1 MTETGA
7 IAYPPQPSGLTA
19 TTNTSQNTSQ
29 NTLQRSA
36 HPTSKLTEAKVET
49 PETIGSPEFSSVKV
63 STKVSSNLI
72 TPTPDRETEAVTE
85 FRSVR
90 AIAAGDEPIADGME
104 QITSVSQLSDVQ
116 PNDWAFQA
124 LQELIERYGC
134 IAGYP
139 DRTFRGDRPITRYE
153 FAAGLN
159 ACLGRVQDLLK
170 AQQSNLVT
178 QSDLDR
184 LQKLQANFA
193 PELAALSDR
202 VDQLETRSTTL
213 ERQQFSTTTRL
224 FGQAILSAQ
233 ASNKANIDLFPR
245 DGVPERQGGLQPTFT
260 SNVQL
265 SLATSFSG
273 RDLLL
278 TTLQTGNLRSSA
290 PDLFTNM
297 GRLSYESEQD
307 NQIFISDLSYRF
319 PIGNQFGVLIGA
331 SGVNPANAFRGIN
344 PLEGAG
350 DGALSLLGQRN
361 PILAIGNGTGGVGF
375 DWQISSR
382 LSLQGIYSAEL
393 PSFAGNADVGGL
405 VGGRYVAGAQLTIA
419 PTNTINIGIHYLFSR
434 SPDSFIGTGIGDS
447 QLLSP
452 FAPTNTAFATH
463 AIGATVAWRI
473 NQRWTIGGW
482 GGWTTSKAVEL
493 PGSVQTTNWMV
504 FSAFPDLFVPGNL
517 GGLLLGQ
524 PPKITSSTLPEE
536 YNFPRFSDTGSSGGQ
551 PDTALH
557 LEAFYRA
564 RLNPSLDI
572 TPGVFV
578 IFNANH
584 NAANDPI
591 VIGTVRTTFRF

>member
-7 IAYPPQPSGLTA
+7 IAYPPQPSRLVVGRK
-19 TTNTSQNTSQ
+19 
-29 NTLQRSA
+29 TLQNSI
-36 HPTSKLTEAKVET
+36 HLNSKPTNAKVGT
-49 PETIGSPEFSSVKV
+49 PETVRSPEFSEIKTNTPVALRPIAPDV
-63 STKVSSNLI
+63 DRPSS
-72 TPTPDRETEAVTE
+72 AVPE
-85 FRSVR
+85 FSSIR
-90 AIAAGDEPIADGME
+90 AIASETEPVVDGMD
-104 QITSVSQLSDVQ
+104 QVTSVSQLSDVQ
-116 PNDWAFQA
+116 PRDWAFQA
-124 LQELIERYGC
+124 LQGLIERYGC

-139 DRTFRGDRPITRYE
+139 DRTFRGDRAITRYE

-159 ACLGRVQDLLK
+159 ACLDRVQALLR
-170 AQQSNLVT
+170 AQQSNIVT
-178 QSDLDR
+178 QPDLDT
-184 LQKLQANFA
+184 LQTLQAKFTS
-193 PELAALSDR
+193 ELAALNGR
-202 VDQLETRSTTL
+202 VDHLEARSTTL
-213 ERQQFSTTTRL
+213 EKQQFSTTTRL
-224 FGQAILSAQ
+224 FGQAIVSAQ
-233 ASNKANIDLFPR
+233 ASNQANVDLFPR
-245 DGVPERQGGLQPTFT
+245 DGVPERQGELKPTFT

-290 PDLFTNM
+290 PNLFTNM

-319 PIGNQFGVLIGA
+319 PIADNFGVLIGA
-331 SGVNPANAFRGIN
+331 VGVNPANTFRGIN

-350 DGALSLLGQRN
+350 DGAPSLLGQRN

-375 DWQISSR
+375 DWQINPH
-382 LSLQGIYSAEL
+382 LSLQGVYSAEL
-393 PSFAGNADVGGL
+393 PSFAGNADAGGL
-405 VGGRYVAGAQLTIA
+405 IGGRYAAGAQLTIA
-419 PTNTINIGIHYLFSR
+419 PTDALNIGIHYLFSR
-434 SPDSFIGTGIGDS
+434 SPDGFIGTGIGDS

-452 FAPTNTAFATH
+452 FAPTNTAFTTH
-463 AIGATVAWRI
+463 AIGATVAWRL
-473 NQRWTIGGW
+473 NQKWTIGGW
-482 GGWTTSKAVEL
+482 GGWTSSKAVEL

-517 GGLLLGQ
+517 GGLLFGQ
-524 PPKITSSTLPEE
+524 PPKITSSTLPEG
-536 YNFPRFSDTGSSGGQ
+536 YNFPRFSNTGGRGGQ

-564 RLNPSLDI
+564 RLNSLIDI
-572 TPGVFV
+572 TPGVLV